1 MSLHNILIATG
12 IVAAVG
18 LIIAIVLSIAEKA
31 FHVDVDEKRGCRSR
45 MPCRQQLRRLRLCGV
60 RRTCKG
66 NSSGRSSRKRL
77 PLRRQKRRG
86 GNRKNYGG

>member
-31 FHVDVDEKRGCRSR
+31 FHVDVDEKRLPFANALPATTAAPAAMRGATHLQ
-45 MPCRQQLRRLRLCGV
+45 RQ
-60 RRTCKG
+60 
-66 NSSGRSSRKRL
+66 
-77 PLRRQKRRG
+77 
-86 GNRKNYGG
+86 